1 MSCNTPGA
9 MYPLKADIYYPA
21 VSQSPFG
28 EVTKV
33 WTKDRTLV
41 CNLSSAGSRFSE
53 QLDPNV
59 DISIEDMLIGRFKE
73 DIRIS
78 SDDEGLSLTNIAVT
92 DIKDR
97 NSNNIY
103 IETSGEREDLSTIFE
118 VATVTPQLGPFGT
131 VDYYRVI
138 LRRSENQGFDV

>member
-1 MSCNTPGA
+1 MSCNTAGA
-9 MYPLKADIYYPA
+9 MYPLTADIYYPV

-41 CNLSSAGSRFSE
+41 CNLSSAGSRFRE
-53 QLDPNV
+53 QLEPNV
-59 DISIEDMLIGRFKE
+59 DISIEDMLVGRFKE

-78 SDDEGLSLTNIAVT
+78 SDDEGLSLINIAVT

-97 NSNNIY
+97 NGTKIY

-118 VATVTPQLGPFGT
+118 VATVSPQVGPFGT
-131 VDYYRVI
+131 VEYYRVI
-138 LRRSENQGFDV
+138 LKRSENQGFNV